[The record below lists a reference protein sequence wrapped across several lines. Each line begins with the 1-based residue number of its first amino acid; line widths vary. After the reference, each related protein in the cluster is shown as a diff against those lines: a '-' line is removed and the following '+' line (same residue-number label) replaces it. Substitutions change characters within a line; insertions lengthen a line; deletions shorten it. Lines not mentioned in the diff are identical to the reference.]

1 MAEFVHLH
9 LHTEFSLLDG
19 ACRIDELL
27 DEAVKLKMPALAV
40 TEHGNL
46 FSSVVFHDHAR
57 DRGLKPILGCEV
69 YVAQGSRFD
78 KSGPQTETNHLVLL
92 AETNEGYKNLI
103 KLVSAGYTEGFYYRP
118 RIDKELLAQHATG
131 LIGLS
136 SCLKGEVASALKV
149 EQTRQALDAAGR
161 LRDILGRDNFFLEMQ
176 YQGIDEQ
183 KTVNRGIVP
192 LARDLDLRLVAT
204 NDVHY
209 LRQGDSQPHDVLLC
223 IGTGK
228 TVTDAQRLRYTGDQ
242 FFLKTA
248 DQMAGVFKDHPDALK
263 NTLLVAERCNVTIPK
278 GQNHLP
284 SFGVPEG
291 FTLDQYF
298 EHVVRDGFAQ
308 RSTRLHQLAAS
319 GRLKHT
325 LDEYARRLEYEIE
338 MIKKMGYTGYFL
350 IVWDFI
356 RYARE
361 EGIPVGP
368 GRGSAAGSL
377 VAWCMRITD
386 VDPLDFGL
394 IFERFLNPERVSLP
408 DIDVDFCERRR
419 GEVIDYVT
427 RKYGRENVA
436 QIITFGTM
444 KAKAVVRDVGRALDM
459 PYADVNNIAKQIPP
473 ALDMTLDKA
482 LAENPVLKDMVARD
496 PKVKEVI
503 EIGKRLEGMSR
514 HASVHAAGV
523 VIAPGPITDYAP
535 LYKGNRDEIT
545 TQWNMK
551 EVERIGLLKMDFLGL
566 STLTLIQDCLAEIKR
581 TEGIALDI
589 DSIPL
594 DDPKTYKVFGDGAAF
609 GIFQF
614 ESSGM
619 RELLRKAKPERL
631 DDLIALNAL
640 YRPGPLKSGMVD
652 DWVARKQG
660 RTEVKY
666 ELPQLEPILS
676 ETYGVIAYQEQV
688 MRVAQSLAGFT
699 LGQADVLRKA
709 MGKKDPKVMAKQRE
723 AFMEGA
729 RSKGINEKKATKI
742 FDLMEYFAGYGFNK
756 SHSTAYALLAY
767 QTGFLKANYPWHFAA
782 ALLTIEAQNTDKLAL
797 YLAESRDRG
806 IPVLPPDINQSQL
819 NFTVE
824 AGRGVRF
831 GLTAIKGLGEG
842 AIKSI
847 IQAREALGGRIPSL
861 HALCV
866 ELDLRLANKRVFEAL
881 VKAGACDTLVDAD
894 RHPPLRMPLP
904 VIRARLFASIE
915 SAFEHGSRTQRDK
928 ELGQTDLFV
937 SLTES
942 VNIGDG
948 QPSAILLPMV
958 PPWSE
963 IEQLNFEKEALG
975 LYWSGHPIDRWADD
989 LREYGSKTTKDLIVK
1004 KEAGDTLQDDG
1015 IDETVSMTPS
1025 VNGSDRPAAAP
1036 ANGNGNG
1043 NANGRPLAED
1053 ISIGGIVSGLR
1064 PLKTRKGDRMCVF
1077 MLDDA
1082 HGSIEVVVFPE
1093 AFKQHGHLAENG
1105 NTVCVAGRFE
1115 RDDESARILASEIVP
1130 IEIVRER
1137 LAKSVAIRLSMPPH
1151 GRATLEKL
1159 FDVLAHHKGDR
1170 RVAFVIHEQEKHIRV
1185 TADVSGIR
1193 VRPSE
1198 RLVSEVEKI
1207 CGAGSVSLRPS
1218 TIAQDAPSKVEGR

>member
-1 MAEFVHLH
+1 MPEFTHLH

-40 TEHGNL
+40 TEHGNM

-57 DRGLKPILGCEV
+57 ERGLKPILGCEV

-92 AETNEGYKNLI
+92 AETTEGYKNLI

-118 RIDKELLAQHATG
+118 RIDKDLLARHSTG

-149 EQTRQALDAAGR
+149 EQARPALEAAAR
-161 LRDILGRDNFFLEMQ
+161 LRDILGKNNFFLEMQ
-176 YQGIDEQ
+176 YQGIEEQ
-183 KTVNRGIVP
+183 KIVNRGIIP
-192 LARDLDLRLVAT
+192 LARELELPLVAT

-209 LRQGDSQPHDVLLC
+209 LRQGDYQPHDILLC

-228 TVTDAQRLRYTGDQ
+228 TVNDAQRLRYTGDQ
-242 FFLKTA
+242 FFLKTP
-248 DQMAGVFKDHPDALK
+248 DQMAAVFKDHPEALR
-263 NTLLVAERCNVTIPK
+263 NTMLVAERCNVTIPK

-291 FTLDQYF
+291 FTLDEYF
-298 EHVVRDGFAQ
+298 EHVAREGLAQ
-308 RSTRLHQLAAS
+308 RMVRLQQLAGS
-319 GRLKHT
+319 GRLRQSI
-325 LDEYARRLEYEIE
+325 DQYSRRLDYEIA
-338 MIKKMGYTGYFL
+338 MIRKMGYSGYFL

-386 VDPLDFGL
+386 VDPLDFDL

-459 PYADVNNIAKQIPP
+459 PYADVDRIAKQIPP

-482 LAENPVLKDMVARD
+482 LTENPILKDMVTKDA
-496 PKVKEVI
+496 KVKEVI
-503 EIGKRLEGMSR
+503 DIGKRLEGMSR

-535 LYKGNRDEIT
+535 LYKGARDEIT

-566 STLTLIQDCLAEIKR
+566 STLTLIRDCLGEIKR
-581 TEGIALDI
+581 TEGIDLDI
-589 DSIPL
+589 DAIPL
-594 DDPKTYKVFGDGAAF
+594 DDPKTYKVFGEGAAF

-676 ETYGVIAYQEQV
+676 DTYGVIAYQEQV
-688 MRVAQSLAGFT
+688 MRIAQALAGFS

-729 RSKGINEKKATKI
+729 RAKGVNEKKATKI

-756 SHSTAYALLAY
+756 SHSTAYAFLAY
-767 QTGFLKANYPWHFAA
+767 QTAYLKANYPWHFAA
-782 ALLTIEAQNTDKLAL
+782 ALLTIEAQNTDKLAM

-806 IPVLPPDINQSQL
+806 IPVLPPDINESQL
-819 NFTVE
+819 HFSVE
-824 AGRGVRF
+824 PGKGVRF
-831 GLTAIKGLGEG
+831 GLTAIKGLGDG
-842 AIKSI
+842 AIRVI
-847 IQAREALGGRIPSL
+847 LDARARLGGKIPSL
-861 HALCV
+861 HALCE

-881 VKAGACDTLVDAD
+881 VKAGACDSLVGGTTHA
-894 RHPPLRMPLP
+894 PLREPLN
-904 VIRARLFASIE
+904 VIRARLFAAIDG
-915 SAFEHGSRTQRDK
+915 ACDHGSRLQRNKD
-928 ELGQTDLFV
+928 LGQVDLFG
-937 SLTES
+937 
-942 VNIGDG
+942 GDAENAG
-948 QPSAILLPMV
+948 PTIVPLPDV
-958 PPWSE
+958 APWSE
-963 IEQLNFEKEALG
+963 IEQLTYEKETLG
-975 LYWSGHPIDRWADD
+975 LYWTGHPMDRYADD
-989 LREYGSKTTKDLIVK
+989 LREYGARTTADLVPRR
-1004 KEAGDTLQDDG
+1004 EAASVT
-1015 IDETVSMTPS
+1015 IDE
-1025 VNGSDRPAAAP
+1025 GEDAAGEPIARTEGGTAP
-1036 ANGNGNG
+1036 GNG
-1043 NANGRPLAED
+1043 RVAED

-1064 PLKTRKGDRMCVF
+1064 PLKTRKGDRMCVLT
-1077 MLDDA
+1077 LDDA
-1082 HGSIEVVVFPE
+1082 AGSIEVVVFPE
-1093 AFKQHGHLAENG
+1093 TFKQHGHYAENG
-1105 NTVCVAGRFE
+1105 RSVLVHGRFE
-1115 RDDESARILASEIVP
+1115 RDDESVRLLATEIAP
-1130 IEIVRER
+1130 IEMVRER

-1151 GRATLEKL
+1151 GRATFERLLEL
-1159 FDVLAHHKGDR
+1159 LAQHKGDR
-1170 RVAFVIHEQEKHIRV
+1170 RVAFVILEQDRHLRV

-1207 CGAGSVSLRPS
+1207 CGSGSVSLR
-1218 TIAQDAPSKVEGR
+1218 

>member
-1 MAEFVHLH
+1 MQDFVHLH

-40 TEHGNL
+40 TEHGNM

-57 DRGLKPILGCEV
+57 ERGLKPILGCEV
-69 YVAQGSRFD
+69 YVAQGSRFE

-103 KLVSAGYTEGFYYRP
+103 KLVSSGYTEGFYYRP
-118 RIDKELLAQHATG
+118 RIDKELLATHSKG

-136 SCLKGEVASALKV
+136 SCLKGEVASALKI
-149 EQTRQALDAAGR
+149 EQARPALEAAAR
-161 LRDILGRDNFFLEMQ
+161 LRDILGPNNFFLEMQ
-176 YQGIDEQ
+176 YQGIEEQ
-183 KTVNRGIVP
+183 KIVNRGIVP
-192 LARDLDLRLVAT
+192 LARELNLPLVAT

-209 LRQGDSQPHDVLLC
+209 LRQGDSQPHDILLC

-228 TVTDAQRLRYTGDQ
+228 TVNDAQRLRYTGDQ
-242 FFLKTA
+242 FFLKTPT
-248 DQMAGVFKDHPDALK
+248 QMAAVFAEQAQALK
-263 NTLLVAERCNVTIPK
+263 NTLLIAERCNVTIPK

-284 SFGVPEG
+284 SFDVPEG
-291 FTLDQYF
+291 FTLDKYF
-298 EHVVRDGFAQ
+298 EHVAREGFLQ
-308 RSTRLHQLAAS
+308 RLPRLRELAAS
-319 GRLKHT
+319 GRSRHSV
-325 LDEYARRLEYEIE
+325 DEYERRLDYEIE
-338 MIKKMGYTGYFL
+338 MIRQMGYSGYFL

-377 VAWCMRITD
+377 AAWCMRITD
-386 VDPLDFGL
+386 VDPIDFDL

-459 PYADVNNIAKQIPP
+459 PYADVDRIAKQIPP
-473 ALDMTLDKA
+473 ALDMTLEKA
-482 LAENPVLKDMVARD
+482 LAENPILKDMVARD

-503 EIGKRLEGMSR
+503 DIGKRLEGMSR

-535 LYKGNRDEIT
+535 LYKGARDEIT

-566 STLTLIQDCLAEIKR
+566 STLTLIRDCLEEIKR
-581 TEGIALDI
+581 TEGVAIDI
-589 DSIPL
+589 DLIPL
-594 DDPKTYKVFGDGAAF
+594 DDPKTYRLFGEGAAY

-652 DWVARKQG
+652 DFIARKQG
-660 RTEVKY
+660 KTEIKY

-676 ETYGVIAYQEQV
+676 DTYGVIAYQEQV
-688 MRVAQSLAGFT
+688 MRIAQVLAGFS

-709 MGKKDPKVMAKQRE
+709 MGKKDPKVMAKMRE
-723 AFMEGA
+723 GFLDGA
-729 RSKGINEKKATKI
+729 RAKGLNEKKATKI

-756 SHSTAYALLAY
+756 SHSTAYAFLAY
-767 QTGFLKANYPWHFAA
+767 QTAYLKANYPWHFAA
-782 ALLTIEAQNTDKLAL
+782 ALLTIEAQNTDKLAM
-797 YLAESRDRG
+797 YLAESRERA
-806 IPVLPPDINQSQL
+806 IPVLPPDINESQM
-819 NFTVE
+819 NFSVE
-824 AGRGVRF
+824 SGKGVRF

-842 AIKSI
+842 AITAI
-847 IQAREALGGRIPSL
+847 IEARQALGGRIPSL
-861 HALCV
+861 HALC
-866 ELDLRLANKRVFEAL
+866 EILDMRLANKRVFEAL
-881 VKAGACDTLVDAD
+881 VKSGACDSLVGGTTHPVLRDAI
-894 RHPPLRMPLP
+894 PA
-904 VIRARLFASIE
+904 VRARLFAAIDG
-915 SAFEHGSRTQRDK
+915 ACEHGARTQRDK

-937 SLTES
+937 SLAETTSASGETSS
-942 VNIGDG
+942 VSI
-948 QPSAILLPMV
+948 PLPDV
-958 PPWSE
+958 PPWAE
-963 IEQLNFEKEALG
+963 IDQLTYEKETLG
-975 LYWSGHPIDRWADD
+975 LYWSGHPIDRYADD
-989 LREYGSKTTKDLIVK
+989 LREYGAKTTRDLNVRREAVVVPDLI
-1004 KEAGDTLQDDG
+1004 DDAS
-1015 IDETVSMTPS
+1015 DEGAVITTVAVAAEPAVPPT
-1025 VNGSDRPAAAP
+1025 NG
-1036 ANGNGNG
+1036 
-1043 NANGRPLAED
+1043 GRPLSAEV
-1053 ISIGGIVSGLR
+1053 SIGGIVSGLR

-1082 HGSIEVVVFPE
+1082 GGSIEVVVFPE
-1093 AFKQHGHLAENG
+1093 TFKQHGHLAENG
-1105 NTVCVAGRFE
+1105 KTVFVSGKFE
-1115 RDDESARILASEIVP
+1115 KDDESARILASEIVH
-1130 IEIVRER
+1130 IEMVRER
-1137 LAKSVAIRLSMPPH
+1137 LTKSVAIKVSMPPH
-1151 GRATLEKL
+1151 GRATFERLL
-1159 FDVLAHHKGDR
+1159 DVLAQHKGDR
-1170 RVAFVIHEQEKHIRV
+1170 RVAFVIHEQERHIRV

-1198 RLVSEVEKI
+1198 RLVSDVEKI
-1207 CGAGSVSLRPS
+1207 CGAGSVSLR
-1218 TIAQDAPSKVEGR
+1218 